1 MSGNYEAKRKQRA
14 DTGEPRRGAE
24 SVTVR
29 HIQLRRLYSLLCGD
43 LNGKKV
49 QERGAICVNI
59 CTADSLCCTM
69 ETNTVLYSNRQ

>member
-1 MSGNYEAKRKQRA
+1 MRPRESKGA
-14 DTGEPRRGAE
+14 DTGEPWRGDE

-29 HIQLRRLYSLLCGD
+29 HVQLQRLYSLLCGD
-43 LNGKKV
+43 LNGEKE

-69 ETNTVLYSNRQ
+69 ETNTVLYSNCQ